1 MEVAM
6 KAIVS
11 ARGYTN
17 VLLVL
22 NMKRFVQEQDQARFE
37 RIRGRAELAKT
48 LREIW
53 PQKLID
59 QEKFITIEED
69 RRRRGRPENMSTEQ
83 VGFATGVF
91 RSLMLERYTFPAYAL
106 VKEKVQFETDL
117 MANFQFTN
125 LFLHAWNKWSIYIR
139 ATYTGFFIIRLSRRH
154 FDQPRSFIKLA
165 KDVLQLQESLDVP
178 SALNWLN
185 DARLMYAN
193 DPTKL
198 SEKEQSINA
207 LFAWLGVDEAN
218 SGNLLYY
225 PIQWRIAM
233 EVCGLF
239 VKAIGS
245 EISIDGESEPIHL
258 KIPEPSIHLPLHDS
272 YVVHHFTELFA
283 DPSSEKGLRSNRSA
297 KNSQVSVDLN
307 DVKDSSYIRQAL
319 SNLIEGS
326 VLNLELQ
333 DNPLETRG
341 ENTGLFPDH
350 SLNIIN
356 DIPSHNQSTW
366 SDELCILKSK
376 TAIIMPAPK
385 WRDYQLSIS
394 SVPGATLHVNYL
406 RYWGAIERM
415 IEFLIEIR
423 VLTQLVESESYR
435 LLGEIAQ
442 TVHETRSLLFSG
454 DIKLD
459 QRLPDLVTRAAY
471 IRHLAALSRSLSYPQ
486 LWSRAEYAI
495 QKANH
500 LLGQLGVPT
509 ILEHIER
516 NINSIN
522 SVVDHVDELYLA
534 DLSEKSNES
543 TNRLS
548 LVLAAASLTLTILI
562 LPSYW
567 ADIKQLIGPRFLP
580 VYQALLPLIEVAGD
594 LLAVILVGSA
604 IYLFGLAIS
613 QRRLTQKTNKS
624 SVKKSPLFKFGKT
637 TKQ

>member
-1 MEVAM
+1 M
-6 KAIVS
+6 KANVS

-17 VLLVL
+17 VILVL
-22 NMKRFVQEQDQARFE
+22 NMKRFVQEQDHARFE
-37 RIRGRAELAKT
+37 RIRGREEFART

-53 PQKLID
+53 PQKINNQD
-59 QEKFITIEED
+59 KFITLEED
-69 RRRRGRPENMSTEQ
+69 RRLRGRPENMSTEQ

-106 VKEKVQFETDL
+106 DKEKIQFESDL

-154 FDQPRSFIKLA
+154 FDRPRSFIKLA
-165 KDVLQLQESLDVP
+165 KDVLQLQESLDVQ
-178 SALNWLN
+178 SALNWLK
-185 DARLMYAN
+185 DARLTYAN
-193 DPTKL
+193 DPATL
-198 SEKEQSINA
+198 SEKERSVNA
-207 LFAWLGVDEAN
+207 LFAWLGVDETD
-218 SGNLLYY
+218 SGKLLYY
-225 PIQWRIAM
+225 PIQWRVAM
-233 EVCGLF
+233 EVCSLF

-245 EISIDGESEPIHL
+245 EISIDGATEPIHL

-272 YVVHHFTELFA
+272 YVVHHFTELYTG
-283 DPSSEKGLRSNRSA
+283 SSNTNGLRSNRPA
-297 KNSQVSVDLN
+297 KNAQMAVDLN
-307 DVKDSSYIRQAL
+307 DVKNSGYLRQAL

-326 VLNLELQ
+326 VLNLDLQ
-333 DNPLETRG
+333 DSPLVTRG
-341 ENTGLFPDH
+341 KDMGVFPDH
-350 SLNIIN
+350 SSNIAD
-356 DIPSHNQSTW
+356 DIPRHNQSTW
-366 SDELCILKSK
+366 TDELCILKSK
-376 TAIIMPAPK
+376 TAIIVPAPK
-385 WRDYQLSIS
+385 WGDYQLSIS

-415 IEFLIEIR
+415 IEFLVEIR

-471 IRHLAALSRSLSYPQ
+471 LRHLAALCRTLSYPQ

-567 ADIKQLIGPRFLP
+567 ADIRQLIDPKFLL
-580 VYQALLPLIEVAGD
+580 VYQSLLPLIEIAGD
-594 LLAVILVGSA
+594 LLAVVLVGSA

-613 QRRLTQKTNKS
+613 QRRLAQKTDKS
-624 SVKKSPLFKFGKT
+624 STMTSPLFRFGKS
-637 TKQ
+637 TKK

>member
-1 MEVAM
+1 M
-6 KAIVS
+6 KANVS
-11 ARGYTN
+11 AKGYTN

-48 LREIW
+48 LREVW
-53 PQKLID
+53 PQQLTH

-106 VKEKVQFETDL
+106 IKEKVQFETDL

-154 FDQPRSFIKLA
+154 FDRPRSFIKLA
-165 KDVLQLQESLDVP
+165 KDVLQLQESLDVQ
-178 SALNWLN
+178 SGLNWLK
-185 DARLMYAN
+185 DARLTYAN
-193 DPTKL
+193 DPAKL
-198 SEKEQSINA
+198 AEKEQSINA

-233 EVCGLF
+233 EVCSLF
-239 VKAIGS
+239 VKEICS

-283 DPSSEKGLRSNRSA
+283 DPSYKKGSRSSKSA

-307 DVKDSSYIRQAL
+307 DLKASCDLRQAL
-319 SNLIEGS
+319 SNLIECS
-326 VLNLELQ
+326 VLNLDLQ
-333 DNPLETRG
+333 ENPLETRG
-341 ENTGLFPDH
+341 EDTGTFPDH
-350 SLNIIN
+350 SSNIID

-366 SDELCILKSK
+366 TDELCILKSK
-376 TAIIMPAPK
+376 TAIIMPASR
-385 WRDYQLSIS
+385 WCDYQLSIS
-394 SVPGATLHVNYL
+394 SVPGATLRVNYL

-442 TVHETRSLLFSG
+442 TVHETRALLFSG

-459 QRLPDLVTRAAY
+459 TRLPDLVTRAAY
-471 IRHLAALSRSLSYPQ
+471 LRHLAALCRSLSYPQ

-495 QKANH
+495 QKAHH
-500 LLGQLGVPT
+500 LLVQLGVPI

-522 SVVDHVDELYLA
+522 SVVDHVDDLYLA

-543 TNRLS
+543 ANRLAI
-548 LVLAAASLTLTILI
+548 VLAAASLTLTILI

-567 ADIKQLIGPRFLP
+567 ADIKQLVGPRFLP
-580 VYQALLPLIEVAGD
+580 VYQSLLPWIEIAGD
-594 LLAVILVGSA
+594 LLALILVGSA
-604 IYLFGLAIS
+604 IYLFGLAFS
-613 QRRLTQKTNKS
+613 QRRLAHKTDKS
-624 SVKKSPLFKFGKT
+624 SVKKSLLFNFGKT